1 MQCPTCGSLDGRWH
15 GPCRSCG
22 ERASL
27 RAFGRLAFAED
38 PTAPPI
44 QGQTRAAELASPQ
57 SRIVAAAIDLTLAG
71 VALLWTGAIGAD
83 LAFNHQTSAAHQLV
97 RVLTW
102 LAVLATPMLMEAADG
117 QTFGKRI
124 VGIRVVSRETGGPIN
139 LSVAVHRGGARALF
153 WFITF
158 LALGDPLLQPLHDRS
173 ASTVVINADAYG
185 WVPPPDSAIR
195 AH

>member
-1 MQCPTCGSLDGRWH
+1 MQCPTCGSLDGRWR
-15 GPCRSCG
+15 GPCGRCG

-38 PTAPPI
+38 PTAPTLHR
-44 QGQTRAAELASPQ
+44 GTRPAELATPQ
-57 SRIVAAAIDLTLAG
+57 SRIIAAAIDVTLAG
-71 VALLWTGAIGAD
+71 IALLWTGAIGAD
-83 LAFNHQTSAAHQLV
+83 LAFAHQTSFAHQVV
-97 RVLTW
+97 RTLAW
-102 LAVLATPMLMEAADG
+102 LAVLATPMLMEAAGG

-124 VGIRVVSRETGGPIN
+124 VGIRVVSRETGGPIR
-139 LSVAVHRGGARALF
+139 LAVAAHRGGARALF

-158 LALGDPLLQPLHDRS
+158 LAVGDPLLQPLHDRS
-173 ASTVVINADAYG
+173 AGTVVINADAYG